1 MLSITNFSHKIR
13 SQSTKHPANKMLR
26 GAVSGK
32 TVLGRPSG
40 SSVAAC
46 SDAMPLKD
54 SAGPRT
60 VQNVELQS
68 ERAATVSTD
77 GQEPGVVP
85 LLEAN
90 ANRSYFLCKRCLDVC
105 LAGVIL
111 FLLVPVLLFI
121 AVLIKL
127 DSRGP
132 VFFTHERVGAKR
144 KNTGRE
150 TVWAVTKFGMHKF
163 RSMSANADSRVHE
176 AYIRDFVAGRVQP
189 SEESGGKFKL
199 TNDPRVTRVG
209 RMLRRTSL
217 DELPQLFNVLKGQ
230 MSLVGPR
237 PVPAYEVA
245 CYRNGEHKRL
255 AALPWITCLWQVNG
269 RCRVSFEEM
278 IRMDLEYIRNAS
290 LWLDLRILL
299 LTIPAVLWGRG
310 AE

>member
-1 MLSITNFSHKIR
+1 MAL
-13 SQSTKHPANKMLR
+13 P
-26 GAVSGK
+26 
-32 TVLGRPSG
+32 
-40 SSVAAC
+40 
-46 SDAMPLKD
+46 
-54 SAGPRT
+54 
-60 VQNVELQS
+60 
-68 ERAATVSTD
+68 
-77 GQEPGVVP
+77 
-85 LLEAN
+85 EAN
-90 ANRSYFLCKRCLDVC
+90 AKRFFYFFCKRCLDVC
-105 LAGVIL
+105 LASVILLLVVPL
-111 FLLVPVLLFI
+111 FLLI

-132 VFFTHERVGAKR
+132 VFFTHERIGAKR
-144 KNTGRE
+144 KKTDRA
-150 TVWAVTKFGMHKF
+150 TVWAITKFGMHKF

-189 SEESGGKFKL
+189 TEENGGQFKL

-237 PVPAYEVA
+237 PVPPYEVA
-245 CYRNGEHKRL
+245 CYRNGENKRL
-255 AALPWITCLWQVNG
+255 AALPGITGLWQVNG

-278 IRMDLEYIRNAS
+278 IRMDLEYIGNAS

-299 LTIPAVLWGRG
+299 LTIPAVLCGRG

>member
-1 MLSITNFSHKIR
+1 MLPFTEA
-13 SQSTKHPANKMLR
+13 TP
-26 GAVSGK
+26 
-32 TVLGRPSG
+32 P
-40 SSVAAC
+40 
-46 SDAMPLKD
+46 KD
-54 SAGPRT
+54 SAGPRSARI
-60 VQNVELQS
+60 VELPA
-68 ERAATVSTD
+68 EEAATVSTD
-77 GQEPGVVP
+77 GQEPGIVAP
-85 LLEAN
+85 LEAN
-90 ANRSYFLCKRCLDVC
+90 ANRSFYFLCKRCLDVC
-105 LAGVIL
+105 LSSVIL
-111 FLLVPVLLFI
+111 FLLAPVLLLL
-121 AVLIKL
+121 ALLIKL

-144 KNTGRE
+144 KKTGRE

-189 SEESGGKFKL
+189 SGDNGGKFKL
-199 TNDPRVTRVG
+199 TNDARVTRVG

-217 DELPQLFNVLKGQ
+217 DELPQLCNVLKGQ

-237 PVPAYEVA
+237 PVPPYEVA

-255 AALPWITCLWQVNG
+255 AALPGITGLWQVNG
-269 RCRVSFEEM
+269 RCSVTFEEM

-290 LWLDLRILL
+290 LRLDLRILL